1 MADFSRQYPTLTNPE
16 QAYKAE
22 ESIKEQYPQNQEAVS
37 TLSGLLIH
45 DQNQVDSTAYQQVM
59 QNLLSKPGLADF
71 IPKMDDG
78 KLQSLQRVMKKQYE
92 ELAINED
99 MLTAKAESEVAETSI
114 DLANNEAID

>member
-1 MADFSRQYPTLTNPE
+1 
-16 QAYKAE
+16 
-22 ESIKEQYPQNQEAVS
+22 
-37 TLSGLLIH
+37 
-45 DQNQVDSTAYQQVM
+45 M

-99 MLTAKAESEVAETSI
+99 EISVKNDSEVAETSI
-114 DLANNEAID
+114 DQANNQ